1 MRTQMARKISIGI
14 GLAAAVVSLAAIPGA
29 SSAHHSFAMFD
40 ANKEVI
46 LDGVVREY
54 QWQNPHTW
62 TQITVTENGA
72 AVEYAVEGAGSSS
85 LTRRG
90 RTRRDIK
97 AGDHIKLTIHPLKDG
112 TKGGSFVKAV
122 FPDGKV
128 LAESQGG

>member
-1 MRTQMARKISIGI
+1 MARKISIGI
-14 GLAAAVVSLAAIPGA
+14 GLVAATLSLTVVPGA

-40 ANKEVI
+40 PNKEVT

-62 TQITVTENGA
+62 TQLTVMENGA
-72 AVEYAVEGAGSSS
+72 SVEYAVEGAGSSS

-90 RTRRDIK
+90 RTRHDIK

-112 TKGGSFVKAV
+112 TKGGSFIKAV
-122 FPDGKV
+122 FPDGKI
-128 LAESQGG
+128 LAESNG